1 LTLPPRIRYTGRMK
15 QLRILFAACGVI
27 LLSAATQ
34 PKSCE
39 GCEFWSQ
46 PGEPFHVFGNTWYV
60 GPANLSSVLIHS
72 KDGAI
77 LLDGGL
83 PQTAPQI
90 MANIR
95 KLGFKVEDVRIIVN
109 SHAHYDHA
117 GGIAELQQA
126 TGARVYA
133 SKNSRKAFENGKAMP
148 DDPQYAFG
156 DEHNSFPA
164 IHQVHTVKDGE
175 TLKLGSLAITAHYT
189 PGHTQ
194 GGTTWTW
201 RDCEAQG
208 AGQRCIDIV
217 YADSL
222 NSVSAPGFRFSGD
235 TTHPSRV
242 EMFERSMDK
251 IAALPC
257 DLLLAPH
264 PELVDVK
271 GKLAKRAAHAAENP
285 FIDASACRTYAE
297 AARERLHKRVIE
309 EGAGTPAR
317 ASD

>member
-1 LTLPPRIRYTGRMK
+1 MK
-15 QLRILFAACGVI
+15 HLRILLAASAVA

-39 GCEFWSQ
+39 GCDFWSQ

-83 PQTAPQI
+83 PQSAAQI

-95 KLGFKVEDVRIIVN
+95 KLGFKVEDVRVIVN

-126 TGARVYA
+126 SGARVYA
-133 SKNSRKAFENGKAMP
+133 SEASRRAFERGLAMP
-148 DDPQYAFG
+148 EDPQFAFG

-164 IHQVHTVKDGE
+164 IRRVSTVKDGE
-175 TLKLGSLAITAHYT
+175 TLRVGSLAITAHYT

-201 RDCEAQG
+201 RDCEG
-208 AGQRCIDIV
+208 AGANQRCIDVV

-235 TTHPSRV
+235 ARHASRV
-242 EMFERSMDK
+242 KSFEQSMDK
-251 IAALPC
+251 VAALPC

-271 GKLAKRAAHAAENP
+271 GKLAKRASDAAVNP
-285 FIDASACRTYAE
+285 FIDPGACRAYAE
-297 AARERLHKRVIE
+297 AARERLHKRVSE
-309 EGAGTPAR
+309 EAASAAVR
-317 ASD
+317 APD

>member
-1 LTLPPRIRYTGRMK
+1 MK
-15 QLRILFAACGVI
+15 HLRILLAASSVL

-34 PKSCE
+34 PKICE

-46 PGEPFHVFGNTWYV
+46 PGEPFHVFGHTWYV

-83 PQTAPQI
+83 PQSAAQI

-95 KLGFKVEDVRIIVN
+95 KLGFKAEDVRVIVN

-126 TGARVYA
+126 TGAKVYA
-133 SKNSRKAFENGKAMP
+133 SEASRRAFERGLPMP
-148 DDPQYAFG
+148 DDPQAAFG

-164 IHQVHTVKDGE
+164 IREVRTVKDGE
-175 TLKLGSLAITAHYT
+175 TLKVGSLAITAHYT
-189 PGHTQ
+189 PGHTP
-194 GGTTWTW
+194 GGTSWTW
-201 RDCEAQG
+201 RDCEQQDG
-208 AGQRCIDIV
+208 KPRCIDIV

-235 TTHPSRV
+235 ATHASR
-242 EMFERSMDK
+242 EKSFEESMDK
-251 IAALPC
+251 VAALPC

-271 GKLAKRAAHAAENP
+271 GKLAKRAANAAVNP
-285 FIDASACRTYAE
+285 FIDPGACRAYAE
-297 AARERLHKRVIE
+297 AARERLHKRVGE
-309 EGAGTPAR
+309 EHTAATARTPN
-317 ASD
+317 